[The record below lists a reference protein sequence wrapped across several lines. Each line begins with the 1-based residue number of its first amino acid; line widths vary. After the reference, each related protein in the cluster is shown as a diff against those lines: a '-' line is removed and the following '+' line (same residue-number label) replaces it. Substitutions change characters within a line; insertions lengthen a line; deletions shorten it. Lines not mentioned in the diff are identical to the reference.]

1 MSFIFNYKNMKI
13 LIIDNDISFG
23 LNLKNFLRREGFN
36 VDYFYNTIDGL
47 SKVINERYD
56 MIILELNLREIN
68 GIDVCFNIRSGGV
81 KSPII
86 FLTNDDSINSKIKAF
101 GAGCDDY
108 ISKRINFRELVLRI
122 RAISK
127 RPINI
132 FCDEI
137 LKIEDLEININKH
150 IVRRGD
156 RIINLTNKEFMVLE
170 YLVRNNGNIV
180 KRDEIFDN
188 VWDCNSNQFNNV
200 VEVYINKLRNKIDYG
215 YSNKII
221 NNIIGVGY
229 YVGRKRL
236 YA

>member
-1 MSFIFNYKNMKI
+1 MKI

-23 LNLKNFLRREGFN
+23 LNLKNFLRKEGFN

-56 MIILELNLREIN
+56 FIILELNLREIS
-68 GIDVCFNIRSGGV
+68 GIDVCFNIRSGGI

-86 FLTNDDSINSKIKAF
+86 FLTNDDSISSKIKAF

-108 ISKRINFRELVLRI
+108 ISKQINFKELVLRI
-122 RAISK
+122 RAIAR

-137 LKIEDLEININKH
+137 LKIEDLEINVNKH
-150 IVRRGD
+150 IVKRGD

-170 YLVRNNGNIV
+170 YLARNNGNIV

-188 VWDCNSNQFNNV
+188 VWDCNSNQFNNI

-215 YSNKII
+215 YSDKII

>member
-1 MSFIFNYKNMKI
+1 MKI

-23 LNLKNFLRREGFN
+23 LNLKNFLRKGGFN

-56 MIILELNLREIN
+56 FIILELNLREIS
-68 GIDVCFNIRSGGV
+68 GIDVCFNIRSGGI

-86 FLTNDDSINSKIKAF
+86 FLTNDDSISSKIKAF

-108 ISKRINFRELVLRI
+108 ISKQINFKELVLRI
-122 RAISK
+122 RAIAR

-137 LKIEDLEININKH
+137 LKIEDLEINVNKH
-150 IVRRGD
+150 IVKRGD

-170 YLVRNNGNIV
+170 YLARNNGNIV

-188 VWDCNSNQFNNV
+188 VWDCNSNQFNNI

-215 YSNKII
+215 YSDKII

>member
-1 MSFIFNYKNMKI
+1 MKI

-23 LNLKNFLRREGFN
+23 LNLKNFLRKEGFN

-56 MIILELNLREIN
+56 FIILELNLREIS
-68 GIDVCFNIRSGGV
+68 GIDVCFNIRSGGI

-86 FLTNDDSINSKIKAF
+86 FLTNDDSISSKIKAF
-101 GAGCDDY
+101 GAGCDYY
-108 ISKRINFRELVLRI
+108 ISKQINFKELVLRI
-122 RAISK
+122 RAIAR

-137 LKIEDLEININKH
+137 LKIEDLEINVNKH
-150 IVRRGD
+150 IVKRGD

-170 YLVRNNGNIV
+170 YLARNNGNIV

-188 VWDCNSNQFNNV
+188 VWDCNSNQFNNI

-215 YSNKII
+215 YSDKII